1 VIKFELIRLLI
12 YLDTTII
19 VLYSKIKQLIFYFL
33 GKKEKRTMKH
43 INFKIACLVGLL
55 ASMMG
60 SVYADTLRMAYSV
73 APKTIDPYKSSASA
87 TASLNEHLYEALVS
101 RTNEKLLAT
110 SYGWTDDTTLVVN
123 LRKGVKFHNG
133 ADFTAEDVIYSS
145 CRMMYRVG
153 GKKNMLTSAMGP
165 VTDVVAIDDY
175 TVAFKTVGLYPILIQ
190 KLKSLSILDS
200 GDADLGPTLKF
211 DNTGDC
217 GITRY
222 PTKAEFE
229 SGKYANGTGKY
240 KYESFDNTGDAVLV
254 RNDNYWGEPGNWD
267 RVEMTSVSNSGA
279 RMAGLLAGDYDL
291 IENPTGEDLL
301 ALEGNSAYSYSTMPS
316 WRTIFLILDVGSDI
330 APGVTAADGSNP
342 LKDIRV
348 RQALSLS
355 INRDAIVDKLMGGN
369 ATVASQFAPSY
380 QVGAD
385 SSMPDMA
392 YDVDKARQLLA
403 EAGYSDSISID
414 LRMPTG
420 KYQNGKRVGQAIAQ
434 YWSRIGIQVNL
445 VAEPWSVFRKGR
457 SARELGVFM
466 YGWGHPQGPA
476 QMISY
481 AFGTRDKALNLGG
494 SNYSNYTDPDYDA
507 AMRAW
512 AVETDEA
519 KAFEY
524 NQAAMRIAVRDLPG
538 IPLYYQHS
546 IWAHKSD
553 LSVNGRPDER
563 TFADMAT
570 KN

>member
-1 VIKFELIRLLI
+1 
-12 YLDTTII
+12 
-19 VLYSKIKQLIFYFL
+19 
-33 GKKEKRTMKH
+33 MKH
-43 INFKIACLVGLL
+43 INFKTVCFVGLF
-55 ASMMG
+55 ASMVG

-101 RTNEKLLAT
+101 RTNQKLLAT

-123 LRKGVKFHNG
+123 LREGVKFHNG

-240 KYESFDNTGDAVLV
+240 KYESFENTGDAVLV

-301 ALEGNSAYSYSTMPS
+301 ALEGNSAYSFSTMPS
-316 WRTIFLILDVGSDI
+316 WRTIFLILDVGSDV
-330 APGVTAADGSNP
+330 APGVRATDGSNP

-355 INRDAIVDKLMGGN
+355 IDRQAIVDKLMGGN

-385 SSMPDMA
+385 SSMPEMA
-392 YDVDKARQLLA
+392 YDADKARQLLA
-403 EAGYSDSISID
+403 EAGYKPHHISID
-414 LRMPTG
+414 LRMPTA

-434 YWSRIGIQVNL
+434 YWSRIGINVTL

-457 SARELGVFM
+457 SARDLGVFM

-481 AFGTRDKALNLGG
+481 AFGTRNKPLNLGG
-494 SNYSNYTDPDYDA
+494 SNYSNYSSPDFDA
-507 AMRAW
+507 AMTAW

-524 NQAAMRIAVRDLPG
+524 NQAAMRVAVEDLPG

-546 IWAHKSD
+546 IWAHTSD
-553 LSVNGRPDER
+553 ISVSGRPDER

>member
-1 VIKFELIRLLI
+1 
-12 YLDTTII
+12 
-19 VLYSKIKQLIFYFL
+19 
-33 GKKEKRTMKH
+33 MKH
-43 INFKIACLVGLL
+43 INFKAICFVALL

-240 KYESFDNTGDAVLV
+240 IFETFANTGDAVLV

-380 QVGAD
+380 QDGSD

-392 YDVDKARQLLA
+392 YDADKARQLLA

-434 YWSRIGIQVNL
+434 YWSRIGINVNL

>member
-1 VIKFELIRLLI
+1 
-12 YLDTTII
+12 LDTTII

>member
-1 VIKFELIRLLI
+1 
-12 YLDTTII
+12 
-19 VLYSKIKQLIFYFL
+19 
-33 GKKEKRTMKH
+33 MKY
-43 INFKIACLVGLL
+43 INFKTVCFVVLC

-60 SVYADTLRMAYSV
+60 SVYADTLRMAFSV
-73 APKTIDPYKSSASA
+73 APTTIDPYKSSASG

-110 SYGWTDDTTLVVN
+110 SYVWTNDTTLLVH
-123 LRKGVKFHNG
+123 LREGVKFHNG
-133 ADFTAEDVIYSS
+133 ADFTAEDVIYSA

-175 TVAFKTVGLYPILIQ
+175 TVTFETVGLYPILIQ

-222 PTKAEFE
+222 PTKDEFAT
-229 SGKYANGTGKY
+229 GKYANGTGKY
-240 KYESFDNTGDAVLV
+240 KYESFSNTGDATLV
-254 RNDNYWGEPGNWD
+254 RNDGYWGTPGNWD
-267 RVEMTSVSNSGA
+267 RVEISSVANSGA

-316 WRTIFLILDVGSDI
+316 WRTIFLILDAGSDV
-330 APGVTAADGSNP
+330 APGVTAGDGSNP

-355 INRDAIVDKLMGGN
+355 IDRDAIVDKLMGGN

-380 QVGAD
+380 QDGAD

-392 YDVDKARQLLA
+392 YDVDMARSLLA
-403 EAGYSDSISID
+403 ESGYSDSITIN

-434 YWSRIGIQVNL
+434 YWSKIGIQVNL

-494 SNYSNYTDPDYDA
+494 SNYSNWSSPEFDA
-507 AMRAW
+507 AMTAW

-524 NQAAMRIAVRDLPG
+524 NQAAMRVAVENLPG

-546 IWAHKSD
+546 IWAHTSD
-553 LSVNGRPDER
+553 ISVSGRPDER
-563 TFADMAT
+563 TFADMAS

>member
-1 VIKFELIRLLI
+1 
-12 YLDTTII
+12 
-19 VLYSKIKQLIFYFL
+19 
-33 GKKEKRTMKH
+33 MKH
-43 INFKIACLVGLL
+43 INFKTVCFVGLF

-123 LRKGVKFHNG
+123 LREGVKFHNG

-222 PTKAEFE
+222 PTKDEFAT
-229 SGKYANGTGKY
+229 GKYANGTGKY
-240 KYESFDNTGDAVLV
+240 KYESFENTGDAVLV

-267 RVEMTSVSNSGA
+267 RVEMTSVANSGA

-316 WRTIFLILDVGSDI
+316 WRTIFLILDVGSDV
-330 APGVTAADGSNP
+330 APGVRAFDGSNP

-355 INRDAIVDKLMGGN
+355 IDRDAIVDKLMGGN

-380 QVGAD
+380 QDGAD

-403 EAGYSDSISID
+403 EAGYGAHSISID
-414 LRMPTG
+414 LRMPTA
-420 KYQNGKRVGQAIAQ
+420 KYQNGTRVGQAIAQ
-434 YWSRIGIQVNL
+434 YWSRIGINVTL

-481 AFGTRDKALNLGG
+481 AFGTRNKPLNLGG
-494 SNYSNYTDPDYDA
+494 SNYSNYSSPDFDA
-507 AMRAW
+507 AMTAW

-546 IWAHKSD
+546 IWAHTSD
-553 LSVNGRPDER
+553 ISVSGRPDER

>member
-1 VIKFELIRLLI
+1 MMKF
-12 YLDTTII
+12 
-19 VLYSKIKQLIFYFL
+19 SP
-33 GKKEKRTMKH
+33 KKTVC
-43 INFKIACLVGLL
+43 IAGICTALM
-55 ASMMG
+55 AG
-60 SVYADTLRMAYSV
+60 SVYADTLRMAFQVS
-73 APKTIDPYKSSASA
+73 PSTIDPFKSSASA
-87 TASLNEHLYEALVS
+87 TASLNEHIYEGLVS
-101 RTNEKLLAT
+101 RTNDKLLAT

-123 LRKGVKFHNG
+123 LREGVKFHNG
-133 ADFTAEDVIYSS
+133 ADFTAEDVVYSA
-145 CRMMYRVG
+145 CRMMYRVN
-153 GKKNMLTSAMGP
+153 GKKNMLTSALGP
-165 VTDVVAIDDY
+165 VADVVALDDY

-200 GDADLGPTLKF
+200 GDADLGPALKY

-240 KYESFDNTGDAVLV
+240 MYESFSVTGDADLV
-254 RNDNYWGEPGNWD
+254 RNDDYWGNPGNWE
-267 RVEMTSVSNSGA
+267 RVEIRSVENSGA

-301 ALEGNSAYSYSTMPS
+301 ALEGNSAFAYSSEPS
-316 WRTIFLILDVGSDI
+316 WRSIFLILDAGSDV
-330 APGVTAADGSNP
+330 APGVSASDGSNP
-342 LKDIRV
+342 LKDKRV
-348 RQALSLS
+348 RKALSLS
-355 INRDAIVDKLMGGN
+355 IDRATIVDKLFNGN

-385 SSMPDMA
+385 SSMPDMM
-392 YDVDKARQLLA
+392 YDPELARQLLA
-403 EAGYSDSISID
+403 EAGYADQISID
-414 LRMPTG
+414 LRMPSG
-420 KYQNGKRVGQAIAQ
+420 KYQNGTRVGQAIAQ
-434 YWSRIGIQVNL
+434 YWTRIGIQVNL

-481 AFGTRDKALNLGG
+481 AFGTRNKELNLGG
-494 SNYSNYTDPDYDA
+494 SNYSNWSSQDYDA
-507 AMRAW
+507 AMTAW

-524 NQAAMRIAVRDLPG
+524 NQKAMRIAVEELPG

-546 IWAHKSD
+546 TWAHTSD
-553 LSVNGRPDER
+553 ISVAGRPDER
-563 TFADMAT
+563 TFADMAS

>member
-1 VIKFELIRLLI
+1 MKF
-12 YLDTTII
+12 TIN
-19 VLYSKIKQLIFYFL
+19 K
-33 GKKEKRTMKH
+33 T
-43 INFKIACLVGLL
+43 ACLAGVCAALM
-55 ASMMG
+55 AS
-60 SVYADTLRMAYSV
+60 SVYADTLRMAFQVS
-73 APKTIDPYKSSASA
+73 PSTIDPFKSSASA
-87 TASLNEHLYEALVS
+87 TASLNEHIYEGLVS
-101 RTNEKLLAT
+101 RTNDKLLAT

-133 ADFTAEDVIYSS
+133 ADFTSEDVVYSS
-145 CRMMYRVG
+145 CRMMYKVG

-165 VTDVVAIDDY
+165 VTDVVAIDDH

-211 DNTGDC
+211 DNAGDC

-240 KYESFDNTGDAVLV
+240 KYESFSITGDANLV
-254 RNDNYWGEPGNWD
+254 RNDEYWGEPGNWE
-267 RVEMTSVSNSGA
+267 RVEIRSVENSGA

-301 ALEGNSAYSYSTMPS
+301 ALEGNPAYSFSNEPS
-316 WRTIFLILDVGSDI
+316 WRSIFLILDVGSDV
-330 APGVTAADGSNP
+330 APGVSAADGSNP

-348 RQALSLS
+348 RKALSLS
-355 INRDAIVDKLMGGN
+355 IDRAAIVDKLFSGN

-380 QVGAD
+380 QDGAD

-392 YDVDKARQLLA
+392 YDPELAKQLLI
-403 EAGYSDSISID
+403 EAGYADSITID
-414 LRMPTG
+414 LRMPSG
-420 KYQNGKRVGQAIAQ
+420 KYQNGTRVGQAIAQ
-434 YWSRIGIQVNL
+434 YFTRIGITVNL
-445 VAEPWSVFRKGR
+445 VAEPWSLFRKGR

-481 AFGTRDKALNLGG
+481 AFGTRNKPLNLGG
-494 SNYSNYTDPDYDA
+494 SNYSNYSSPEFDA
-507 AMRAW
+507 AMTAW
-512 AVETDEA
+512 AVETNEA
-519 KAFEY
+519 KALEY
-524 NQAAMRIAVRDLPG
+524 NQAAMRVAVEDLPG

-546 IWAHKSD
+546 TWAHTSD
-553 LSVNGRPDER
+553 ITVAGRPDER
-563 TFADMAT
+563 TFADMAS

>member
-1 VIKFELIRLLI
+1 
-12 YLDTTII
+12 
-19 VLYSKIKQLIFYFL
+19 
-33 GKKEKRTMKH
+33 MKH
-43 INFKIACLVGLL
+43 INFKTVCFVGFL

-87 TASLNEHLYEALVS
+87 TASLNEHVYEALVS

-145 CRMMYRVG
+145 CRMMYRVD

-165 VTDVVAIDDY
+165 VTDVVAIDDH

-200 GDADLGPTLKF
+200 GDADLGATLKF

-240 KYESFDNTGDAVLV
+240 KYESFANTGDASLV

-267 RVEMTSVSNSGA
+267 RVEMTSVENSGA

-301 ALEGNSAYSYSTMPS
+301 ALEGNPAYSYSTMPS
-316 WRTIFLILDVGSDI
+316 WRTIFLILDVGSDV

-355 INRDAIVDKLMGGN
+355 IDRDAIVDKLMGGN

-380 QVGAD
+380 QDGAD
-385 SSMPDMA
+385 SSMPNMA
-392 YDVDKARQLLA
+392 YDADKARQLLA

-466 YGWGHPQGPA
+466 YGWGHPQGPS

-524 NQAAMRIAVRDLPG
+524 NQEAMRIAVRDLPG

-553 LSVNGRPDER
+553 ISVSGRPDER

>member
-1 VIKFELIRLLI
+1 MK
-12 YLDTTII
+12 TT
-19 VLYSKIKQLIFYFL
+19 F
-33 GKKEKRTMKH
+33 
-43 INFKIACLVGLL
+43 FKIIFLVSFLSL
-55 ASMMG
+55 SFTI
-60 SVYADTLRMAYSV
+60 SSQSETLRMAYSV

-110 SYGWTDDTTLVVN
+110 SYEWVDDTTFVVK

-145 CRMMYRVG
+145 CRMMYKVD

-165 VTDVVAIDDY
+165 VADVVAIDDY

-200 GDADLGPTLKF
+200 GDADLGSSLKY

-240 KYESFDNTGDAVLV
+240 KYESFENTGDAELV
-254 RNDNYWGEPGNWD
+254 RNDNYWGNPGNWE
-267 RVEMTSVSNSGA
+267 RVEIRSVSNSGA
-279 RMAGLLAGDYDL
+279 RMAGLLAGDFDL

-301 ALEGNSAYSYSTMPS
+301 ALKGNSAYSYSSQPS
-316 WRTIFLILDVGSDI
+316 WRSIFLILDVGSNV
-330 APGVTAADGSNP
+330 APGVTAKDGSNP

-348 RQALSLS
+348 RQALSLA
-355 INRDAIVDKLMGGN
+355 IDREAIVDKLLGGN
-369 ATVASQFAPSY
+369 GTVASQFAPSY
-380 QVGAD
+380 QEGAD

-392 YDVDKARQLLA
+392 YDPNKAKQLLA
-403 EAGYSDSISID
+403 EAGYTDSISID

-434 YWSRIGIQVNL
+434 YWTRVGIKVNL
-445 VAEPWSVFRKGR
+445 VAETWSVFRKGR
-457 SARELGVFM
+457 KNRELGVFM
-466 YGWGHPQGPA
+466 YGWGHPQGPS

-481 AFGTRDKALNLGG
+481 AFGTRNKPLNLGG
-494 SNYSNYTDPDYDA
+494 SNYSNYSNPDFDK
-507 AMRAW
+507 AMTAW
-512 AVETDEA
+512 AVETNEA

-524 NQAAMRIAVRDLPG
+524 NQAAMRVAVEDLPG

-546 IWAHKSD
+546 IWAHTSD
-553 LSVNGRPDER
+553 ISVSGRPDER

>member
-1 VIKFELIRLLI
+1 MK
-12 YLDTTII
+12 TT
-19 VLYSKIKQLIFYFL
+19 F
-33 GKKEKRTMKH
+33 
-43 INFKIACLVGLL
+43 FKIIFLL
-55 ASMMG
+55 SLLSLSFTISSQAE
-60 SVYADTLRMAYSV
+60 TLRMAYSV
-73 APKTIDPYKSSASA
+73 APKTIDPFKSSASA

-110 SYGWTDDTTLVVN
+110 SYEWTDDTTLVVN

-133 ADFTAEDVIYSS
+133 ADFTAEDVVYSS
-145 CRMMYRVG
+145 CRMMYRVD

-165 VTDVVAIDDY
+165 VVDVVAIDDH

-200 GDADLGPTLKF
+200 GDADLGSNLKY

-240 KYESFDNTGDAVLV
+240 KFESFENTGDAVLV
-254 RNDNYWGEPGNWD
+254 RNEQYWGEPGNWE
-267 RVEMTSVSNSGA
+267 RVEIRSVTNSGA
-279 RMAGLLAGDYDL
+279 RMAGLLAGDFDL

-301 ALEGNSAYSYSTMPS
+301 ALEGNSAYSYSSQPS
-316 WRTIFLILDVGSDI
+316 WRSIFLILDVGSDV

-355 INRDAIVDKLMGGN
+355 IDREAIVDKLMGGN

-380 QVGAD
+380 QEGAD

-392 YDVDKARQLLA
+392 YDANKAKQLLA
-403 EAGYSDSISID
+403 EAGYSDGISID

-434 YWSRIGIQVNL
+434 YWTRIGIDVNL
-445 VAEPWSVFRKGR
+445 VAETWSVFRKGR
-457 SARELGVFM
+457 KNRELGVFM

-481 AFGTRDKALNLGG
+481 AFGTRNKPLNLGG
-494 SNYSNYTDPDYDA
+494 SNYSNYSNPDFDEP
-507 AMRAW
+507 MTAW
-512 AVETDEA
+512 AVETNEA
-519 KAFEY
+519 KAFQY
-524 NQAAMRIAVRDLPG
+524 NQAAMRVAVKDLPG

-546 IWAHKSD
+546 IWAHKSNI
-553 LSVNGRPDER
+553 SVSGRPDER

>member
-1 VIKFELIRLLI
+1 
-12 YLDTTII
+12 
-19 VLYSKIKQLIFYFL
+19 
-33 GKKEKRTMKH
+33 MKY
-43 INFKIACLVGLL
+43 INFKTVCFVGLF

-73 APKTIDPYKSSASA
+73 APKTIDPFKSSASA

-101 RTNEKLLAT
+101 RTNDKLLAT
-110 SYGWTDDTTLVVN
+110 SYDWLDDTTFVVN

-133 ADFTAEDVIYSS
+133 ADFTAEDVVYSA
-145 CRMMYRVG
+145 CRMMYRVD
-153 GKKNMLTSAMGP
+153 GKKNMLTSALGP
-165 VTDVVAIDDY
+165 VADVVAIDDY

-200 GDADLGPTLKF
+200 GDADLGQTLTY

-222 PTKAEFE
+222 PSKEEFH

-240 KYESFDNTGDAVLV
+240 KYESFENTGDAVLV
-254 RNDNYWGEPGNWD
+254 RNDQYWGEPGNWE
-267 RVEMTSVSNSGA
+267 RVEIRSVANSGA
-279 RMAGLLAGDYDL
+279 RMAGLLAGDFDL

-301 ALEGNSAYSYSTMPS
+301 ALEGNSDYSYSSEPS

-348 RQALSLS
+348 RQALSLA
-355 INRDAIVDKLMGGN
+355 IDREAIVNKLMGGN

-380 QVGAD
+380 QNGAD
-385 SSMPDMA
+385 SSMPDME
-392 YDVDKARQLLA
+392 YDPDLARQLLA

-414 LRMPTG
+414 LRMPTD

-434 YWSRIGIQVNL
+434 YWSRIGIQVTL

-466 YGWGHPQGPA
+466 YGWGHPQGPS

-546 IWAHKSD
+546 IWAHTSD
-553 LSVNGRPDER
+553 ISVIGRPDER
-563 TFADMAT
+563 TFADMAS

>member
-1 VIKFELIRLLI
+1 
-12 YLDTTII
+12 
-19 VLYSKIKQLIFYFL
+19 
-33 GKKEKRTMKH
+33 MKY
-43 INFKIACLVGLL
+43 INFKTVCFVGLI
-55 ASMMG
+55 AGMMG

-73 APKTIDPYKSSASA
+73 APKTIDPFKSSASA

-110 SYGWTDDTTLVVN
+110 SYGWTNDTTLLVH
-123 LRKGVKFHNG
+123 LREGVKFHNG
-133 ADFTAEDVIYSS
+133 ADFTAEDVIYSA
-145 CRMMYRVG
+145 CRMMYRVD
-153 GKKNMLTSAMGP
+153 GKKNMLTSALGP
-165 VTDVVAIDDY
+165 VADVVAIDDY

-200 GDADLGPTLKF
+200 GDADLGSTLKY

-240 KYESFDNTGDAVLV
+240 KYESFENTGDAVLV
-254 RNDNYWGEPGNWD
+254 RNDNYWGKPANWD
-267 RVEMTSVSNSGA
+267 RVEMTSVTNSGA

-301 ALEGNSAYSYSTMPS
+301 ALEGNSDFSFSAQPS
-316 WRTIFLILDVGSDI
+316 WRSIFLILDVGSDV

-348 RQALSLS
+348 RQALSLA
-355 INRDAIVDKLMGGN
+355 IDRQAIVDKLLGGN

-380 QVGAD
+380 QEGAD
-385 SSMPDMA
+385 SSMPEMEYNPA
-392 YDVDKARQLLA
+392 LARQLLA

-414 LRMPTG
+414 LRMPTD
-420 KYQNGKRVGQAIAQ
+420 KYQNGKRVGQAIAA
-434 YWSRIGIQVNL
+434 YWTRLGIQVTL

-466 YGWGHPQGPA
+466 YGWGHPQGPS

-481 AFGTRDKALNLGG
+481 AFGTRNKALNLGG

-507 AMRAW
+507 AMTAW

-524 NQAAMRIAVRDLPG
+524 NQEAMRIAVRDLPG

-546 IWAHKSD
+546 IWAHTSD
-553 LSVNGRPDER
+553 ISVVGRPDER

>member
-1 VIKFELIRLLI
+1 M
-12 YLDTTII
+12 DTTII

-43 INFKIACLVGLL
+43 INFKTICFVGLL

-316 WRTIFLILDVGSDI
+316 WRTIFLILDVGSDV
-330 APGVTAADGSNP
+330 APGVTAGDGSNP

-355 INRDAIVDKLMGGN
+355 IDRQAIVDKLMGGN

-392 YDVDKARQLLA
+392 YDVDKARKLLA

-414 LRMPTG
+414 LRMPTA
-420 KYQNGKRVGQAIAQ
+420 KYQNGTRVGQAIAQ

-481 AFGTRDKALNLGG
+481 AFGTRNKALNLGG

-507 AMRAW
+507 AMAAW

-546 IWAHKSD
+546 IWAHTSD
-553 LSVNGRPDER
+553 ISVSGRPDER
-563 TFADMAT
+563 TFADMAS

>member
-1 VIKFELIRLLI
+1 MKATFFKKIILLPLISLLF
-12 YLDTTII
+12 TIT
-19 VLYSKIKQLIFYFL
+19 SQA
-33 GKKEKRTMKH
+33 E
-43 INFKIACLVGLL
+43 
-55 ASMMG
+55 
-60 SVYADTLRMAYSV
+60 TLRMAYSV

-110 SYGWTDDTTLVVN
+110 SYEWVDETTFVVK

-145 CRMMYRVG
+145 CRMMYRVD

-165 VTDVVAIDDY
+165 VADVVAIDDY

-200 GDADLGPTLKF
+200 GDADLGSTLKY

-240 KYESFDNTGDAVLV
+240 KYESFESTGDAVLV
-254 RNDNYWGEPGNWD
+254 RNDNYWGNLGNWE
-267 RVEMTSVSNSGA
+267 RVEIRSVSNSGA
-279 RMAGLLAGDYDL
+279 RMAGLLAGDFDL
-291 IENPTGEDLL
+291 IENPTGEDLM
-301 ALEGNSAYSYSTMPS
+301 ALKGNASYNYSSQPS
-316 WRTIFLILDVGSDI
+316 WRSIFLILDVGSDV
-330 APGVTAADGSNP
+330 APGVTATDGSNP

-355 INRDAIVDKLMGGN
+355 IDREAIVDKLLGGN

-380 QVGAD
+380 QEGAD

-392 YDVDKARQLLA
+392 YNVDKAKQLLA

-434 YWSRIGIQVNL
+434 YWTRIGIKVNL
-445 VAEPWSVFRKGR
+445 VAETWSVFRKGR
-457 SARELGVFM
+457 KNRELGVFM
-466 YGWGHPQGPA
+466 YGWGHPQGPS

-481 AFGTRDKALNLGG
+481 AFGTRNKPLNLGG
-494 SNYSNYTDPDYDA
+494 SNYSNYSNPDFDA
-507 AMRAW
+507 AMTAW

-524 NQAAMRIAVRDLPG
+524 NQAAMRVAVEDLPG

-546 IWAHKSD
+546 IWAHTSD
-553 LSVNGRPDER
+553 ISVSGRPDER

>member
-1 VIKFELIRLLI
+1 MIKFELIRLLI

-240 KYESFDNTGDAVLV
+240 KYESFENTGDAVLV

-267 RVEMTSVSNSGA
+267 RVEMTSVANSGA

-316 WRTIFLILDVGSDI
+316 WRTIFLILDVGSDV
-330 APGVTAADGSNP
+330 APGVTAGDGSNP

-355 INRDAIVDKLMGGN
+355 IDRQAIVDKLMGGN

-434 YWSRIGIQVNL
+434 YWSRIGIQVN
-445 VAEPWSVFRKGR
+445 VIAEPWSVFRKDR

-524 NQAAMRIAVRDLPG
+524 NQEAMRIAVRDLPG